1 MCGESVLSR
10 SFQVNGDVASCLPS
24 GVGMIYAFTLYSK
37 ERSLAPSPKM
47 QWRAERLRT
56 DYAFFV
62 VYSRFLV
69 VFFQNALLFKNTFGC
84 GGDLLIPNVP
94 PRCSPPLPYYRKRQH
109 FSLKSHRLPSYLSL
123 EIAIHIQ

>member
-1 MCGESVLSR
+1 MYCI
-10 SFQVNGDVASCLPS
+10 GDIV
-24 GVGMIYAFTLYSK
+24 
-37 ERSLAPSPKM
+37 
-47 QWRAERLRT
+47 QERLHT

-109 FSLKSHRLPSYLSL
+109 FGLKSHRLPSYLSL

>member
-47 QWRAERLRT
+47 QWRA
-56 DYAFFV
+56 
-62 VYSRFLV
+62 VYHSFLET
-69 VFFQNALLFKNTFGC
+69 ATED
-84 GGDLLIPNVP
+84 GD
-94 PRCSPPLPYYRKRQH
+94 
-109 FSLKSHRLPSYLSL
+109 
-123 EIAIHIQ
+123 